1 MSHGKAGVR
10 HHDALATWF
19 KFFSAFSGERDSLSE
34 YAWLSWLFG
43 KEDGKDMHVLLS
55 GDCKYG
61 AFSYTKKR
69 CTGTSLTKRL
79 TDIAKCYKIVLFY
92 CCNRAFEER
101 TSVIV
106 NHRFTNA
113 ATQTVHRI
121 PSWVLSVSGGIL
133 SNCMPCD

>member
-10 HHDALATWF
+10 HHDALATWC
-19 KFFSAFSGERDSLSE
+19 KFFSARLVVRICM
-34 YAWLSWLFG
+34 AVVAVWQ
-43 KEDGKDMHVLLS
+43 EDGKDMHVLLS

-101 TSVIV
+101 TCHSQPSFYKCCHA
-106 NHRFTNA
+106 NSSP
-113 ATQTVHRI
+113 HRI
-121 PSWVLSVSGGIL
+121 PSWVLSVSCGIL